1 MPKPEW
7 GKKRVC
13 PTTGKRFYDLNASP
27 IISPY
32 TGQIVTLDIGKS
44 RTMVADAED
53 AQTKKLKV
61 LDDDDDLLL
70 DDDGFVRVDD
80 HLQVVG
86 HPNVFALG
94 DVAAS
99 DPLRSSA
106 RNWGYRV
113 VVANVR
119 ALRRGGHRK
128 LREFKAA
135 PYRWGSLLGLQ
146 PDGLVVVQ
154 PYFDSRP

>member
-13 PTTGKRFYDLNASP
+13 PTTGKRFYDLNANP

-70 DDDGFVRVDD
+70 DDDAEDD
-80 HLQVVG
+80 VELDDAVLEDDSEDDVS
-86 HPNVFALG
+86 FDDLG
-94 DVAAS
+94 DVAA
-99 DPLRSSA
+99 DDEDR
-106 RNWGYRV
+106 
-113 VVANVR
+113 
-119 ALRRGGHRK
+119 
-128 LREFKAA
+128 
-135 PYRWGSLLGLQ
+135 
-146 PDGLVVVQ
+146 
-154 PYFDSRP
+154 